1 MLTESSSSEEKDGSV
16 SRFLL
21 SSSSRRLHGEGQL
34 LSARPPSPSVSPN
47 GGGVGGGGGGG
58 GGDKGRMPP
67 FTEGS
72 CTGLDPSM
80 WSGPDEGFFSV
91 FRKSRKDV
99 MKPDFSSDGLSSV

>member
-16 SRFLL
+16 SKFLL

-34 LSARPPSPSVSPN
+34 LSARPPSPSVSPK

-58 GGDKGRMPP
+58 DKGRSPP

-80 WSGPDEGFFSV
+80 WSGPDGGFFSV
-91 FRKSRKDV
+91 FRKSRKEV
-99 MKPDFSSDGLSSV
+99 MKRDFSSDGLSSV

>member
-16 SRFLL
+16 SRFRL

-34 LSARPPSPSVSPN
+34 LRARLPSPSVSPK

-58 GGDKGRMPP
+58 GGDKGRIPP

-72 CTGLDPSM
+72 CTGLDLSM
-80 WSGPDEGFFSV
+80 WSGSDEGFFSV
-91 FRKSRKDV
+91 FKKSRKEV
-99 MKPDFSSDGLSSV
+99 IKPDFSSDGLSSL